1 MAAGGAQAPPLAS
14 RVVLSLSP
22 WLSPAPGFFSVC
34 PFVTGLPAVMAGW
47 SRAPPRSREAAPHG
61 AVPRYNRGFDAI
73 HAHRENE
80 MNTRPQATQ
89 WRTGRGKALARSA
102 ATVWALGLALWLPAT
117 VQAGAEVGVR
127 ERLGLGT
134 VAAGLVAAMPFSAL
148 DEVRA
153 IATAQ
158 AQLKPITKPSTKLTA
173 KATTKAKAKTKVKR
187 TSASKSVAAAPP
199 ERTASGE
206 TVANRERRLTRECKG
221 RPNAGACLGYA
232 N

>member
-1 MAAGGAQAPPLAS
+1 MAVTSPGLFFCLLVCHGVAVGDGRLA
-14 RVVLSLSP
+14 
-22 WLSPAPGFFSVC
+22 
-34 PFVTGLPAVMAGW
+34 TGTAMRG
-47 SRAPPRSREAAPHG
+47 REAAPHG

-73 HAHRENE
+73 HAHRETE

-117 VQAGAEVGVR
+117 VQAGAEAGVR
-127 ERLGLGT
+127 ERLGPGT

-158 AQLKPITKPSTKLTA
+158 AQLKPSTKLTT